1 MKLPG
6 TFQRISVTAAVISL
20 MSMATSASAEPDTLD
35 LQYTC
40 VFPIIEEQPMSVSI
54 QAVIPSSVPVGVLT
68 DAFKIDA
75 VATVGESSWNGL
87 AFVGSRALK
96 GQVKARASLTGPNL
110 ALDLVIPMDIPLHAM
125 PTSPESFEVSAGG
138 ATPPLVFNEQNAGDI
153 RVEVGDLT
161 MVLAPEDVNGGF
173 TGLGEFEAEC
183 TLNAGQNPVLKT
195 IMVGEGETSGRSMSV
210 AGDTL
215 LAAGKSAVPL
225 TGRTDALVVSAGGAV
240 TANLELDQTQGRFK
254 IIQLFNLLGMDA
266 EIVFEAVE
274 PLTGTISEGAA
285 TLQTR
290 AYISLPKVEYKILGL
305 TVSKGGGPNC
315 RTVEPVDLTLTTP
328 GGHPFSASEGGTL
341 TGTYGLPLFEGC
353 GNLQSTVNRVMSGSG
368 NMINLSFTP
377 AE

>member
-6 TFQRISVTAAVISL
+6 TFQRISVTAAVIGL

-40 VFPIIEEQPMSVSI
+40 VFPIIEEQAISVSI
-54 QAVIPSSVPVGVLT
+54 QADIPSSVPVGVLT
-68 DAFKIDA
+68 NAFKIDA

-110 ALDLVIPMDIPLHAM
+110 ALNLTVPMDIPLHAM
-125 PTSPESFEVSAGG
+125 PTSPESFEVSASG
-138 ATPPLVFNEQNAGDI
+138 ATPPLVFGEQNAGDI

-161 MVLAPEDVNGGF
+161 MALAPEDMNGKF

-183 TLNAGQNPVLKT
+183 TLNPGQNPVLRT
-195 IMVGEGETSGRSMSV
+195 IRVGESATSGRAMSV
-210 AGDTL
+210 AGNTFF
-215 LAAGKSAVPL
+215 AAGKTSVALV
-225 TGRTDALVVSAGGAV
+225 GRTDALIVSAGGAV
-240 TANLELDQTQGRFK
+240 AANLELDQTRGQFK
-254 IIQLFNLLGMDA
+254 IIQLFSLLGMDA
-266 EIVFEAVE
+266 DIVFEAVA
-274 PLTGTISEGAA
+274 PLTGTINEGAA

-305 TVSKGGGPNC
+305 TVSKGGGPSC
-315 RTVEPVDLTLTTP
+315 RTVAPVELTLTSS
-328 GGHPFSASEGGTL
+328 GGGSFSASEGGTL
-341 TGTYGLPLFEGC
+341 TGSYGLPVFEGC
-353 GNLQSTVNRVMSGSG
+353 GSLQSTVNRVMKGSG
-368 NMINLSFTP
+368 NTINLSFTP